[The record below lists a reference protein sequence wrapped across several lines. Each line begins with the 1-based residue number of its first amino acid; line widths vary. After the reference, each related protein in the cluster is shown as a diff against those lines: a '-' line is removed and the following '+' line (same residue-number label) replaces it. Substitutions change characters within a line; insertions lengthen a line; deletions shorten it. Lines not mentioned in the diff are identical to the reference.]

1 MVMSSNHNERLE
13 AVSEQMRK
21 VQAEMD
27 ALGRLV
33 EEMAISAIPVSPDA
47 TTTTGPSP
55 PPPPAHPTVGTEHQ
69 RNTTTGIP
77 SVVPNLPAQEDL
89 QRFRRQLSQRIN
101 DDGYRFG
108 DRVRITRDQI
118 RVFRGGRPRL
128 VDTELLGL
136 KGAVVG
142 TTPKFVYIYADSND
156 TRPFRKGNQNVTAI

>member
-1 MVMSSNHNERLE
+1 MVISSNHNERLE

-27 ALGRLV
+27 ALRRLV

-47 TTTTGPSP
+47 TSTTGPSP
-55 PPPPAHPTVGTEHQ
+55 RPPAHPTVGTEHH
-69 RNTTTGIP
+69 RSTTTGTP
-77 SVVPNLPAQEDL
+77 AVVPNLPARDDL

-108 DRVRITRDQI
+108 DRVRITSDQI

-156 TRPFRKGNQNVTAI
+156 MRPFRKGNQNVRAI